1 MINDV
6 TEESNNKSRY
16 IDELMSRIAE
26 LEEALQGTNTTVVQ
40 NTEESNVVQEQV
52 DGSNAQNTEQSN
64 VVQEQLQASR
74 AQNTEQ
80 SNVQE
85 HLQASNAQS
94 TETVVVQEH
103 IQASSAQLTT
113 APPSTPAE
121 ELQQNSAQNE
131 PLNCDTTG
139 DSEQSGAIASDVSV
153 LRRELASKQA
163 EIEQLKARLV
173 TSAAGD
179 APGDAPGDTPG
190 DAPGDAP
197 NQHQN
202 GDAST
207 AEQTAGERPADTA
220 DSNVSALKSMLLT
233 NFVPRL

>member
-64 VVQEQLQASR
+64 VLQEQLQASS

-80 SNVQE
+80 SNAVEE

-121 ELQQNSAQNE
+121 ELKQNSAQNE

-139 DSEQSGAIASDVSV
+139 DSEQSGAIASDMSA
-153 LRRELASKQA
+153 LQRELASKQA

-173 TSAAGD
+173 KSAAGD

-190 DAPGDAP
+190 
-197 NQHQN
+197 QQQN
-202 GDAST
+202 VHAATID
-207 AEQTAGERPADTA
+207 QTAGERPADTA
-220 DSNVSALKSMLLT
+220 DSDVSALKST
-233 NFVPRL
+233 RF